1 MVLGMNFRIRAGAAF
16 FVLCFLAVGCG
27 VAPKTVSPPVR
38 ASRPGISGKVHGG
51 QQPVVGSKVY
61 LYAVST
67 TYGGNSISLL
77 KTPGF
82 VLTDATGGF
91 SITDDYSCPAGSYVY
106 LLAVGGNPGLL
117 DVTNSSIA
125 LGAGVGLCSSLTSGT
140 YLTVNEVT
148 TVTMTSALAAIA
160 SSETQ
165 IGSSSDVSALFAHIS
180 VLNDVTYGTAK
191 ASDNNAVI
199 PTAAINTLADAIA
212 SCVNSNGTGA
222 PCSTLFSAAEVLP
235 GKMTPV
241 DTFQAALNIAQ
252 NPFRNVGDI
261 YSLATPNAVFAPTL
275 PAAPTGWNVGAINLT
290 GNELIAA
297 DANTYIVVTTKG
309 NMTIELRPDVA
320 PKNVANFLSYL
331 NNGSYTKSIIHRA
344 IPNFI
349 VQGGGY
355 KYNSSGQI
363 DAIAVGAPVVS
374 EPRLSNL
381 RGTIAMALAGGPDT
395 ATDQFFFNVLDNPS
409 LDTQSGGYTVIG
421 QLANV
426 ADASISYNV
435 GSNGSLLTIDA
446 IQNDTIVNAGY
457 PFDSLPVINY
467 GAGAPIQP
475 DNLEYITSITPM
487 TNVATTPAVP
497 LFYPDATYTSEKSVT
512 ISDTTKGAVI
522 EYAICQA
529 VTYDPTGQ
537 TPPSPSD
544 CTPLTV
550 YTGGPINF
558 GTYAGILTYATAPGY
573 PNPSHGNI
581 IVYVPAN

>member
-1 MVLGMNFRIRAGAAF
+1 MTSSLRAQVSF
-16 FVLCFLAVGCG
+16 FVLCLVTVGCG
-27 VAPKTVSPPVR
+27 VAPKTVTTPVV
-38 ASRPGISGKVHGG
+38 AAKPGIGGKVHGG
-51 QQPVVGSKVY
+51 QQPVVGARVY
-61 LYAVST
+61 LYAVAT
-67 TYGGNSISLL
+67 TDGGNSASLL
-77 KTPGF
+77 KGPGF
-82 VLTDATGGF
+82 VLTDSTGSF
-91 SITDDYSCPAGSYVY
+91 NITGDYTCPDNSYVY

-117 DVTNSSIA
+117 DATNPYIA
-125 LGAGVGLCSSLTSGT
+125 LGSGVGLCSALTSDT
-140 YLTVNEVT
+140 YLTLNEVT

-160 SSETQ
+160 TSETQ
-165 IGSSSDVSALFAHIS
+165 IGSSSDVGGLFDHIT
-180 VLNDVTYGTAK
+180 VLNDATYGTAK
-191 ASDNNAVI
+191 ESDNNAVI
-199 PTAAINTLADAIA
+199 PTEAINTLADAIA
-212 SCVNSNGTGA
+212 SCVNSNGIGA
-222 PCSTLFSAAEVLP
+222 PCSTLFAAAGVVP
-235 GKMTPV
+235 GGSTPA

-275 PAAPTGWNVGAINLT
+275 PAAPAGWNVGAINLT

-297 DANTYIVVTTKG
+297 DANTYVVATTKG
-309 NMTIELRPDVA
+309 NITLELRPDMA

-331 NNGSYTKSIIHRA
+331 NNGSYTNSIIHRA
-344 IPNFI
+344 VPDFL

-363 DAIAVGAPVVS
+363 DAIAIGDPVVS
-374 EPRLSNL
+374 EPHLLNL
-381 RGTIAMALAGGPDT
+381 RGTIAMALAGAPDT

-426 ADASISYNV
+426 ADASISYIA
-435 GSNGSLLTIDA
+435 GSNESLLTIDA
-446 IQNDTIVNAGY
+446 IQSDTIVNAGY

-475 DNLEYITSITPM
+475 DNLEYITSITPL

-497 LFYPDATYTSEKSVT
+497 LFYPDATFTSEKSVT
-512 ISDTTKGAVI
+512 ISDSTKGAVI
-522 EYAICQA
+522 MYAICQS

-537 TPPSPSD
+537 TPPSPQV

-558 GTYAGILTYATAPGY
+558 GTSAGILAYATAPGY
-573 PNPSHGNI
+573 PNQSHRNVS
-581 IVYVPAN
+581 VYVPAN